1 VKNPVAAKQQAADL
15 DSIFKVTYDFNNL
28 KSLLQQMQK
37 MIAKHDDQ
45 IKQNESQLSLTAKR

>member
-1 VKNPVAAKQQAADL
+1 MAAKQQSADL

-45 IKQNESQLSLTAKR
+45 IKQSESQLSQQVNR

>member
-1 VKNPVAAKQQAADL
+1 MKDPVAAKQQQAADL

-28 KSLLQQMQK
+28 KSLLKQMQK

-45 IKQNESQLSLTAKR
+45 IKQNESQLS

>member
-1 VKNPVAAKQQAADL
+1 MKSPVAAKQQSADL

-45 IKQNESQLSLTAKR
+45 IKQNESQLSLTVNR